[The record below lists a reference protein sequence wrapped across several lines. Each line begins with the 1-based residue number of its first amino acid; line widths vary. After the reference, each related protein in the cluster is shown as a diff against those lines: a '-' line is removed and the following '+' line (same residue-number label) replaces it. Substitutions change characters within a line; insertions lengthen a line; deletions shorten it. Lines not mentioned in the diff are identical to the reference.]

1 MRSMV
6 AALTAMIVCTADL
19 ADEATVAVTSHPAGA
34 KIYVNGYFKG
44 RAPTT
49 VNISSATAEPR
60 SYRFTL
66 HLPGFKPWDMN
77 LDLAAGQN
85 KSIYATM
92 ERLPSMVAGRTICI
106 DPGHPSETSP
116 GCTGPTGVTENH
128 INWVVAVKLKGV
140 LEAAGATVVM
150 TKQSENETVTN
161 RRRAEIANA
170 AGADIMIRLHGD
182 AASASGFSVYYP
194 DRQGTKYGVTGPS
207 QSVIAAS
214 RAAATPF
221 YEGMKSVLAGT
232 LGGRGIHGDS
242 ATYIGGRQGALTGS
256 IFSQVPVLTIEM
268 IVLTNAHDEAFIKT
282 ASGQDKM
289 VEALK
294 EGLEGYFRSL

>member
-1 MRSMV
+1 MRGTM
-6 AALTAMIVCTADL
+6 AMAAMIVCAAAL
-19 ADEATVAVTSHPAGA
+19 ADDASVAVTSHPAGA
-34 KIYVNGYFKG
+34 KIYVNGYYKG
-44 RAPTT
+44 RAPMT
-49 VNISSATAEPR
+49 VPISSATEEPKA
-60 SYRFTL
+60 YRFTL
-66 HLPGFKPWDMN
+66 HLPGFKPWDMPIE
-77 LDLAAGQN
+77 LAAGQN
-85 KSIYATM
+85 KSIYAAL

-116 GCTGPTGVTENH
+116 GCTGPSGVTENH
-128 INWVVAVKLKGV
+128 INWVIAVKLKSV

-150 TKQSENETVTN
+150 TKQSEGETVTN

-182 AASASGFSVYYP
+182 AAPSSGFSVYYP

-207 QSVIAAS
+207 QSVIRAS

-221 YEGMKSVLAGT
+221 YEGMKTVLAGT
-232 LGGRGIHGDS
+232 LGGRGVHGDS
-242 ATYIGGRQGALTGS
+242 ATYIGGQQGALTGS
-256 IFSQVPVLTIEM
+256 IFSHVPVLTIEM

-282 ASGQDKM
+282 AAGQDKM

-294 EGLEGYFRSL
+294 EGLESYFRSL